1 MADLHDNCYTP
12 PFWFFCTTRSWVE
25 LMADKALCT
34 FSFGADSHPP
44 SWSVR
49 WLMHKWL
56 KCKILHTVLPWFM
69 QMDVGKFF
77 PHSKCGSHTHLH
89 FLITHDN
96 CSQMLFRIL
105 LSQILYFTI
114 FSKKRSKNDLLSVT
128 VGRYLNLPTYIMPR
142 TNCFSI
148 CDSIWYHSLPTF
160 FSLEFRQ
167 KNVLKCLH
175 FLFI

>member
-1 MADLHDNCYTP
+1 MTIVIHLHFDSSAQPEPGKNWWQTKPYAHFLLEQT
-12 PFWFFCTTRSWVE
+12 
-25 LMADKALCT
+25 AI
-34 FSFGADSHPP
+34 SHPDQL
-44 SWSVR
+44 R

-105 LSQILYFTI
+105 LSQILYFMS
-114 FSKKRSKNDLLSVT
+114 FSIKRSKNDLLSVT